1 MDIELLR
8 ADITSIKVDAIVNPT
23 NPQLQHVG
31 GIGRV
36 LVREG
41 GEVIQR
47 ESSEI
52 GSVPVGEAVVTTGGN
67 LLCKFVI
74 HAVAPRMGEGD
85 EDRKLRSSTMS
96 ALQRGEDLAIASIAF
111 PAMASGIFG
120 LPFDRCVR
128 VMLGAT
134 IDFRPQARSLRRA
147 VYCLFGPEPYAVF
160 ARVLRELQ
168 G

>member
-8 ADITSIKVDAIVNPT
+8 ADITSLKVDAIVNPT

-47 ESSEI
+47 ESAEI

-85 EDRKLRSSTMS
+85 EQRKRSEEHTS
-96 ALQRGEDLAIASIAF
+96 
-111 PAMASGIFG
+111 
-120 LPFDRCVR
+120 
-128 VMLGAT
+128 
-134 IDFRPQARSLRRA
+134 
-147 VYCLFGPEPYAVF
+147 
-160 ARVLRELQ
+160 ELQ
-168 G
+168 SPYVISYAR

>member
-85 EDRKLRSSTMS
+85 EDRKLRSTTMS

-120 LPFDRCVR
+120 FPFDRCAR

-147 VYCLFGPEPYAVF
+147 VYCLFGPEPYEVF
-160 ARVLRELQ
+160 ARVLKELQ